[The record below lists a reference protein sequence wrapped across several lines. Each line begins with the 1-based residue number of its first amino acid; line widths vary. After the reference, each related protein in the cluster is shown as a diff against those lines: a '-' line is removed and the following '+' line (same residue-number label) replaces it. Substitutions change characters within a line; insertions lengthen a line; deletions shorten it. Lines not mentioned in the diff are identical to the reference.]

1 MIFSYAVLLSVITFI
16 IVLFLLLNSK
26 YSFSLTTLIVLQ
38 SIITLLFF
46 NFGTISYFLLLVLFE
61 LSIFP
66 ILFMIL
72 GFGSQVEKISASY
85 YIILYTLLARLPLL
99 LILSYLG
106 FSNEVNVWNL
116 NLSCS
121 MKLFLLLAFLAKFP
135 IYSLHLWL
143 PKAHVEAST
152 EGSILLASILLK
164 VGSVGYL
171 FLLIDSYV
179 LLWLSLIGISVGRV
193 LTLIQSD
200 TKAMIGYSSVV
211 HISCILLGLNLNSYS
226 SRLGG
231 VITIASHGFVSAS
244 LFFLVG
250 SIYHQVNSRI
260 IYLIGRVYSSSIFLS
275 VLVSISFLGNIA
287 IPPILSFLGEIS
299 ILSSSIVLISFF
311 ILFVSAYLIISF
323 YYSIFLLV
331 SLLFGKFI
339 NLSAMSPSLAPRV
352 ILMNFVLLP
361 VLYLL

>member
-1 MIFSYAVLLSVITFI
+1 
-16 IVLFLLLNSK
+16 
-26 YSFSLTTLIVLQ
+26 
-38 SIITLLFF
+38 LLFF
-46 NFGTISYFLLLVLFE
+46 NFGTSSYFLLLVLFE
-61 LSIFP
+61 LSMFP
-66 ILFMIL
+66 ILFIIL
-72 GFGSQVEKISASY
+72 GFGRQVEKISASY

-99 LILSYLG
+99 LMLSYLG
-106 FSNEVNVWNL
+106 FSNEVNPWNL
-116 NLSCS
+116 NLTCS

-135 IYSLHLWL
+135 IYLLHVWL

-171 FLLIDSYV
+171 FLLIDSNV
-179 LLWLSLIGISVGRV
+179 LLWLALIGISVGRI

-211 HISCILLGLNLNSYS
+211 HMSCILLGLNLNSYS
-226 SRLGG
+226 SRFGG

-275 VLVSISFLGNIA
+275 IIVSISFLGNIA

-311 ILFVSAYLIISF
+311 ILFVRAYLIISF

-331 SLLFGKFI
+331 RLLFGKFI
-339 NLSAMSPSLAPRV
+339 NLNV
-352 ILMNFVLLP
+352 ISSSMASRFLLINFILLP
-361 VLYLL
+361 ILYLL

>member
-1 MIFSYAVLLSVITFI
+1 LTVLIF
-16 IVLFLLLNSK
+16 
-26 YSFSLTTLIVLQ
+26 LQ

-46 NFGTISYFLLLVLFE
+46 NFGASSYFLLLVLFE

-66 ILFMIL
+66 ILFIIL

-85 YIILYTLLARLPLL
+85 YMILYTLLARLPFL

-106 FSNEVNVWNL
+106 FSNEVNTWNL
-116 NLSCS
+116 NLSSS

-135 IYSLHLWL
+135 VYSLHLWL

-152 EGSILLASILLK
+152 EGSILLARILLK
-164 VGSVGYL
+164 VGSIGYL
-171 FLLIDSYV
+171 FLLIDRNV
-179 LLWLSLIGISVGRV
+179 LLWLSLVGISVGSI

-231 VITIASHGFVSAS
+231 VVTIASHGFVSAS
-244 LFFLVG
+244 LFFIVG

-275 VLVSISFLGNIA
+275 LLVSISFLGNIA
-287 IPPILSFLGEIS
+287 VPPILSFLGEIS
-299 ILSSSIVLISFF
+299 ILSSSIVLVRFF
-311 ILFVSAYLIISF
+311 ILFVSMYLIIRF

-331 SLLFGKFI
+331 RLLFGKFI
-339 NLSAMSPSLAPRV
+339 SLSRIVPSLSSRL
-352 ILMNFVLLP
+352 ILMNFILLP
-361 VLYLL
+361 FLYLC

>member
-1 MIFSYAVLLSVITFI
+1 M
-16 IVLFLLLNSK
+16 FLLLNSK
-26 YSFSLTTLIVLQ
+26 YSFSLTLLILLQ
-38 SIITLLFF
+38 SVITLLFF
-46 NFGTISYFLLLVLFE
+46 NFGANSYFLLLVLFE
-61 LSIFP
+61 LSMFP
-66 ILFMIL
+66 ILFIIL

-85 YIILYTLLARLPLL
+85 YMILYTLLARLPLL

-106 FSNEVNVWNL
+106 FSNEVNTWNL
-116 NLSCS
+116 NLSSS

-152 EGSILLASILLK
+152 EGSILLARILLK
-164 VGSVGYL
+164 VGSIGYL
-171 FLLIDSYV
+171 FLLIDRCV
-179 LLWLSLIGISVGRV
+179 LLWLSLVGISVGRV

-211 HISCILLGLNLNSYS
+211 HMSCILLGLNLNSYS

-231 VITIASHGFVSAS
+231 VVTIASHGFVSAS

-275 VLVSISFLGNIA
+275 LLVSISFLGNIA

-299 ILSSSIVLISFF
+299 ILSSSIVLIRFF
-311 ILFVSAYLIISF
+311 MLFVRMYLIIRF

-331 SLLFGKFI
+331 RLLFGKFI
-339 NLSAMSPSLAPRV
+339 SLRSMTSRLASTMV
-352 ILMNFVLLP
+352 LMNFVLLP
-361 VLYLL
+361 ILYLC

>member
-1 MIFSYAVLLSVITFI
+1 M
-16 IVLFLLLNSK
+16 FLLLNSK
-26 YSFSLTTLIVLQ
+26 YPFSLTVLIFLQ
-38 SIITLLFF
+38 SVITLLFF
-46 NFGTISYFLLLVLFE
+46 NFGANSYFLLLVLFE
-61 LSIFP
+61 LSMFP
-66 ILFMIL
+66 ILFIIL

-99 LILSYLG
+99 LMLSYLG
-106 FSNEVNVWNL
+106 FSNEVNTWNL
-116 NLSCS
+116 NLSSS

-152 EGSILLASILLK
+152 EGSILLARILLK
-164 VGSVGYL
+164 VGSIGYL
-171 FLLIDSYV
+171 FLLIDSYI
-179 LLWLSLIGISVGRV
+179 LLWLSLIGMSVGRV

-200 TKAMIGYSSVV
+200 TKAMIGYSSAV
-211 HISCILLGLNLNSYS
+211 HMSCILLGLNLNSYS

-231 VITIASHGFVSAS
+231 VVTIASHGFVSAS

-275 VLVSISFLGNIA
+275 LLVSISFLGNIA
-287 IPPILSFLGEIS
+287 IPPMLSFLGEIS
-299 ILSSSIVLISFF
+299 ILSSSIVLIRFF
-311 ILFVSAYLIISF
+311 MLFVSMYLILRF

-331 SLLFGKFI
+331 RLLFGKFI
-339 NLSAMSPSLAPRV
+339 SLRGMAPRLSSS
-352 ILMNFVLLP
+352 IMLMNFVLLP
-361 VLYLL
+361 ILYLC